1 MAFTLTDRHKK
12 ILKWVGYPLFA
23 IVTFVFALHYTF
35 PYERVKERAIDAL
48 SDDYDVDIQS
58 VEPGFFPGSVEFK
71 GIMLMS
77 RPEKDG
83 EEVTRIFIDKVELDI
98 GLFALIGG
106 KTDIDIKAKI
116 ANGSVSG
123 NIVVSK
129 GSLTVDLTTKKLPLG
144 QVPGLAG
151 AIGLPMDGGLDADFE
166 LKLPKGRAGYEWKE
180 ADGRIKISC
189 PSCTVGDGEAKIS
202 PKARSSK
209 SRSAK
214 RRAAFASGGVTVPRL
229 DLGNLVAEIEINKGK
244 GVIKQFNA
252 QSGDGE
258 LYIDA
263 ELKLARKFK
272 DSTMPGCM
280 RFKVD
285 DSMGNRGDD
294 VSKNF
299 ANIQQVMGVPRDAD
313 GFSNVR
319 IVGKMSALR
328 WKPAKKCT
336 VGGAAEPN
344 RPTVTTT
351 GSGGSKRPTLD
362 KDALKKDD
370 DDKKDDKKDDKGTK
384 KDDKTDDVPTGAAG
398 VKAGGPELGEAAR
411 AAGRKRGKDD
421 VSPGPPKDDAA
432 SVDTARPSDEGDDDD
447 DDDDEGD
454 DDDDGGDEGGGV
466 SGVDGDDADEGG
478 EE

>member
-1 MAFTLTDRHKK
+1 MAFTLTEKHKK

-35 PYERVKERAIDAL
+35 PYERVKERVIDAL
-48 SDDYDVDIQS
+48 SEDYDVDIQG

-77 RPEKDG
+77 RPEKEGD
-83 EEVTRIFIDKVELDI
+83 EVTRIFIDKVELDI
-98 GLFALIGG
+98 GLLALLGG
-106 KTDIDIKAKI
+106 TTDIDINAKI

-123 NIVVSK
+123 NIAVSK
-129 GSLTVDLTTKKLPLG
+129 GSLKIDLETKKLPLG
-144 QVPGLAG
+144 QVPGLAS

-189 PSCTVGDGEAKIS
+189 PGCTVGDGVDKIS
-202 PKARSSK
+202 PTARTSS
-209 SRSAK
+209 SRTAK
-214 RRAAFASGGVTVPRL
+214 RRAAFASGGITVPRL
-229 DLGNLVAEIEINKGK
+229 DLGNLSAEVEISKGK
-244 GVIKQFNA
+244 GVIKEFNA

-258 LYIDA
+258 LYINA

-272 DSTMPGCM
+272 DSTLPGCM

-285 DSMGNRGDD
+285 ESMATRGDD

-319 IVGKMSALR
+319 MVGKISALR

-336 VGGAAEPN
+336 IGGADEPS

-351 GSGGSKRPTLD
+351 GAKKTPARPKLD
-362 KDALKKDD
+362 TEALEKADEDSKDD
-370 DDKKDDKKDDKGTK
+370 GKDDGKDDAPG
-384 KDDKTDDVPTGAAG
+384 GAAG
-398 VKAGGPELGEAAR
+398 VKVGGPELGEAAGAVTR
-411 AAGRKRGKDD
+411 PKRGGDD

-432 SVDTARPSDEGDDDD
+432 SVDTARPSDELEE
-447 DDDDEGD
+447 DDDEGEGEGE
-454 DDDDGGDEGGGV
+454 DGEEDGEE
-466 SGVDGDDADEGG
+466 DGDGDGDGDGDNADEGG
-478 EE
+478 VEVEE